1 MDTLPSWPSS
11 QYWITAREIIR
22 RLPRHLGSS
31 ARTRLL
37 RLLLLLSD
45 LPFPPYHSCPTCALF
60 VLALFRALD
69 SIPSSSSY
77 QSLSPFT
84 TSLGLSPPVQ
94 SLTFLLHTLISSLA
108 YRTTR
113 IKPERTVLSR
123 GCSRQCPLPAFLRAS
138 KQQQLDVAS
147 INAVGSETG
156 RDKSWIAPSLGM
168 PCQARRVTPQS

>member
-60 VLALFRALD
+60 VLALFRAPD
-69 SIPSSSSY
+69 SIPSLHSNLKSHLVHRLSCRSRENRVPSSSSY
-77 QSLSPFT
+77 QSCLHSQHLSVFLPLSSPSRFFSTLSSHLWRIEPLVSDPSARCWQGAAVVDALSPH
-84 TSLGLSPPVQ
+84 S
-94 SLTFLLHTLISSLA
+94 
-108 YRTTR
+108 
-113 IKPERTVLSR
+113 
-123 GCSRQCPLPAFLRAS
+123 
-138 KQQQLDVAS
+138 
-147 INAVGSETG
+147 
-156 RDKSWIAPSLGM
+156 
-168 PCQARRVTPQS
+168 